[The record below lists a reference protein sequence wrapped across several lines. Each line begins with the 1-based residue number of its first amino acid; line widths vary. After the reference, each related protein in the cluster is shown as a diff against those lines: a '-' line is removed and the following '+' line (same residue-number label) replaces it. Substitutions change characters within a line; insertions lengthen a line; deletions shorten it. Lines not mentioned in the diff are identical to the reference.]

1 MIVRRSHRQWKE
13 KKGKQ
18 LTPCLLAYNFPSS
31 DVNAQFPNEEL
42 TEIAYKTW
50 EMSLDGASNKKGHG
64 IEILLVSPDGA
75 HTPIAMKVNFEA
87 TKKIAEYEACIT
99 GFEAA
104 V

>member
-1 MIVRRSHRQWKE
+1 
-13 KKGKQ
+13 
-18 LTPCLLAYNFPSS
+18 
-31 DVNAQFPNEEL
+31 
-42 TEIAYKTW
+42 
-50 EMSLDGASNKKGHG
+50 MSLDGASNKKGHG

-104 V
+104 VWIGCRRNGSWWRFGFD